1 MEERTKLLGILV
13 DRATDYGKTTCEL
26 IKLKA
31 LDKTSEV
38 VSSVVPHSV
47 VLILFASFMLFLNL
61 GLAFWLGEIL
71 GKIYYGFFIVAAFY
85 VITGII
91 THLFLYK
98 WLKSIICNY
107 VIRQLLK

>member
-1 MEERTKLLGILV
+1 MEEKAKLLGILV
-13 DRATDYGKTTCEL
+13 DRATDYGKTALEL

-71 GKIYYGFFIVAAFY
+71 GKIYYGFFVVAGFY
-85 VITGII
+85 VFTGLII
-91 THLFLYK
+91 HLFMYK
-98 WLKSIICNY
+98 WLKRIICNY